1 MLDLVQLRSFL
12 AVEQM
17 ASFTLA
23 AERLGL
29 GQSTVS
35 QHIRRLEADLGRK
48 LRSSAGYASG
58 VSDRRDGDAPSRLA
72 G

>member
-35 QHIRRLEADLGRK
+35 RK
-48 LRSSAGYASG
+48 RVGHPTYL
-58 VSDRRDGDAPSRLA
+58 SDC
-72 G
+72 